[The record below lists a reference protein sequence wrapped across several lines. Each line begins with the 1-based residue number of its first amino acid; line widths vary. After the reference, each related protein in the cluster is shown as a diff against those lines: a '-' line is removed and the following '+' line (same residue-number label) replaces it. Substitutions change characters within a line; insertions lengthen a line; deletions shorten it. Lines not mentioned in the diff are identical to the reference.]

1 MKKTIGITILII
13 PIMWVL
19 HTFSKNF
26 MIDPA
31 FEKFIS
37 NKELILADP
46 SLWIFMIRIHI
57 LLAILSLLTGTLGVI
72 RRIRVKSIRFHR
84 WNGRLY
90 VLSILLNFIPG
101 VYVSFFATGGWPSTI
116 GFLILNT
123 LWLGTTILGYW
134 YIKRRQVILHSRWI
148 TRSFFLCFANMTI
161 YIIVAIA
168 HNAMNFSYGT
178 AYTIA
183 VWLSWVLNLLIAELI
198 IRQKT
203 FL

>member
-37 NKELILADP
+37 NKDLILADP

>member
-1 MKKTIGITILII
+1 MKKTIGIILLII
-13 PIMWVL
+13 PILWVF

-26 MIDPA
+26 MVDPA

-37 NKELILADP
+37 NKDLILTDT

-57 LLAILSLLTGTLGVI
+57 LLAIISLLTGPLGVI
-72 RRIRVKSIRFHR
+72 KRIRAKSTKFHR

-134 YIKRRQVILHSRWI
+134 YIKRRKVILHSQWI
-148 TRSFFLCFANMTI
+148 TRSFFLSFANMTI

-168 HNAMNFSYGT
+168 HNAMNFSYGN

-183 VWLSWVLNLLIAELI
+183 VWLCWILNLLIAEFL
-198 IRQKT
+198 IRQKI
-203 FL
+203 FE

>member
-1 MKKTIGITILII
+1 MKKNIGITILII

-37 NKELILADP
+37 NKDLILADP

-57 LLAILSLLTGTLGVI
+57 LLAILSLLTGPLGVI

>member
-37 NKELILADP
+37 NKDLILADP

-57 LLAILSLLTGTLGVI
+57 LLAILSLLTGPLGVI

-148 TRSFFLCFANMTI
+148 IRSFFLSFANMTI

>member
-37 NKELILADP
+37 NKDLILADP

-57 LLAILSLLTGTLGVI
+57 LLAILSLLTGPLGVI

-178 AYTIA
+178 AYTLA